1 MSDRNGGPTSSLP
14 GNTRADAW
22 DLLPGYALDALDDP
36 EQRAAERLLASD
48 ADARRALDEY
58 LDVVAAF
65 VVEAEPPAA
74 LRASVLAR
82 VRNTPQQGAPVRP
95 DAGGAFDVG
104 PAPGAG
110 APDNVGTAPDAVV
123 VDLSARRRR
132 RKWGLAA
139 VSVAAAA
146 AVAVPTTVAVQVTA
160 ERDELRQQAD
170 VVSQMLV
177 DPDASVLR
185 SPVAGG
191 GEASMVVAD
200 GDMFFR
206 ADDLPEPA
214 SGQAYQLWVV
224 GGDGSVSSAGMLA
237 LRDGQATSLVRGSE
251 GVGLAVSVEP
261 DSGSKQPTT
270 EPVVVLGT

>member
-1 MSDRNGGPTSSLP
+1 MSD
-14 GNTRADAW
+14 GNTRTDVW

-36 EQRAAERLLASD
+36 EQRAAERLLVSD
-48 ADARRALDEY
+48 AGARRALDEY
-58 LDVVAAF
+58 RDVVAAF
-65 VVEAEPPAA
+65 VVEAAPPAA
-74 LRASVLAR
+74 LRASVLAK
-82 VRNTPQQGAPVRP
+82 VRETPQQPAATARP
-95 DAGGAFDVG
+95 DAG
-104 PAPGAG
+104 
-110 APDNVGTAPDAVV
+110 TAPVADV

-132 RKWGLAA
+132 RQWGLAA
-139 VSVAAAA
+139 VSVAAAVA
-146 AVAVPTTVAVQVTA
+146 IAVPTTVAVQVSA

-170 VVSQMLV
+170 IVSQMLV

-185 SPVAGG
+185 GPVEGG
-191 GEASMVVAD
+191 GEASLVVAG

-214 SGQAYQLWVV
+214 SGQGYQLWVV

-237 LRDGQATSLVRGSE
+237 LRDGQATSLVRGSD

-261 DSGSKQPTT
+261 DAGSEQPTT

>member
-1 MSDRNGGPTSSLP
+1 MSDGNTGRTSSFP
-14 GNTRADAW
+14 GSTRSDVW

-36 EQRAAERLLASD
+36 EQRAAERLLVSD
-48 ADARRALDEY
+48 AEARRALDEY
-58 LDVVAAF
+58 FDVVAAF

-82 VRNTPQQGAPVRP
+82 VRRTPQQGAPVRP
-95 DAGGAFDVG
+95 DGGTAPDAVSAPDVG
-104 PAPGAG
+104 P
-110 APDNVGTAPDAVV
+110 APDAVV
-123 VDLSARRRR
+123 VDLAARRRR

-146 AVAVPTTVAVQVTA
+146 AIAVPTTVAVQVTA
-160 ERDELRQQAD
+160 ERDALRQQSD
-170 VVSQMLV
+170 IVSQMLV
-177 DPDASVLR
+177 DPDASVLHG
-185 SPVAGG
+185 PVEGG

-214 SGQAYQLWVV
+214 SGQGYQLWVV
-224 GGDGSVSSAGMLA
+224 GGDGSVSSAGMLS

-261 DSGSKQPTT
+261 DSGSRQPTT